1 MLNVFLRDV
10 EDPEYKPAPALFK
23 DDMEVTHFHFIIP
36 SFLYSLGKCV
46 WIWMGRSRLRL
57 NPSKTEWLWVCRLSD
72 SKETP
77 NLILDGVM
85 PLQYSELG
93 YISYWIHN
101 SYLSGYY
108 G

>member
-23 DDMEVTHFHFIIP
+23 DDMEVTHFQFIVHL
-36 SFLYSLGKCV
+36 FLYSLGKFV
-46 WIWMGRSRLRL
+46 WIWMGRLGL
-57 NPSKTEWLWVCRLSD
+57 NPSKTEWLQVCKASD

-85 PLQYSELG
+85 PPPPVLNWLITPTG
-93 YISYWIHN
+93 
-101 SYLSGYY
+101 LTTPT
-108 G
+108 